1 MTEGRGP
8 DGVVDAV
15 GMEAH
20 DSPVGKA
27 AHAVVGALPDVLA
40 KPMTDKMALDRMG
53 ALRTA
58 IKAVRRGG
66 TVSVSG
72 VYGGEVDPMPM
83 MEMFD
88 RGITMR
94 MGQCHVKRWVDDIMP
109 AVAGRLRPARHA
121 GHDHAPPAAG
131 PGAGGLRHLP
141 EEARRLHQGGPQAV
155 RTVVVV
161 GASSGIGRATAHQL
175 ASRGDQ
181 LVLAARSVDALEE
194 TRQECVARG
203 ASGVLVVPTD
213 VGDREQVTRL
223 FDESVARFDRVDVVV
238 HAAAVLAYGRFEDVP
253 PDVFDKILQTNLVG
267 TANVARSTLKVF
279 DAQQG
284 GSLVVV
290 GSVLAKMVAPYLS
303 SYSTGKWGVQGL
315 VRTLQIEA
323 RAKPGV
329 HDQPGLAGGR
339 GHADLR
345 PGRQLHRPSGAP
357 AAAGGV
363 ARAGGPSRGVGGRQ
377 ARTRHL
383 RRPAQLGDGG
393 GVPARPRGVRRCSS
407 AR

>member
-1 MTEGRGP
+1 M
-8 DGVVDAV
+8 
-15 GMEAH
+15 
-20 DSPVGKA
+20 
-27 AHAVVGALPDVLA
+27 
-40 KPMTDKMALDRMG
+40 
-53 ALRTA
+53 
-58 IKAVRRGG
+58 
-66 TVSVSG
+66 
-72 VYGGEVDPMPM
+72 
-83 MEMFD
+83 
-88 RGITMR
+88 
-94 MGQCHVKRWVDDIMP
+94 
-109 AVAGRLRPARHA
+109 
-121 GHDHAPPAAG
+121 
-131 PGAGGLRHLP
+131 
-141 EEARRLHQGGPQAV
+141 

-203 ASGVLVVPTD
+203 ASGVLVVPVD

-290 GSVLAKMVAPYLS
+290 GSVLAKMVAPYLA

-315 VRTLQIEA
+315 VRTLQVEA

-329 HDQPGLAGGR
+329 QISLVSPGGVDTPIYDQAGSYTGHPGHPPPPVVSPER
-339 GHADLR
+339 
-345 PGRQLHRPSGAP
+345 
-357 AAAGGV
+357 V
-363 ARAGGPSRGVGGRQ
+363 ARAVVSAVDKPGRDISAGPLNSVMVAGFRLVPGVFDLLVGPMMRVLGQGREAVEDNAGNVFHPIPSKESVRGRWPHVWG
-377 ARTRHL
+377 
-383 RRPAQLGDGG
+383 
-393 GVPARPRGVRRCSS
+393 
-407 AR
+407 

>member
-1 MTEGRGP
+1 
-8 DGVVDAV
+8 
-15 GMEAH
+15 
-20 DSPVGKA
+20 
-27 AHAVVGALPDVLA
+27 
-40 KPMTDKMALDRMG
+40 
-53 ALRTA
+53 
-58 IKAVRRGG
+58 
-66 TVSVSG
+66 
-72 VYGGEVDPMPM
+72 
-83 MEMFD
+83 
-88 RGITMR
+88 
-94 MGQCHVKRWVDDIMP
+94 
-109 AVAGRLRPARHA
+109 
-121 GHDHAPPAAG
+121 
-131 PGAGGLRHLP
+131 
-141 EEARRLHQGGPQAV
+141 V

-203 ASGVLVVPTD
+203 ASGVLVVPVD

-315 VRTLQIEA
+315 VRTLQVEA

-329 HDQPGLAGGR
+329 HVSLVSPGGVDTPIYDQAGSYTGHPGHPPPPVVSPER
-339 GHADLR
+339 
-345 PGRQLHRPSGAP
+345 
-357 AAAGGV
+357 V
-363 ARAGGPSRGVGGRQ
+363 ARAVVSAVDKPGRDISAGPLNSVMVAGFRLVPGVFDLLVGPMMRVLGQGRETVEDNAGNVFDPIPSKESVRGRWPHIWG
-377 ARTRHL
+377 
-383 RRPAQLGDGG
+383 
-393 GVPARPRGVRRCSS
+393 
-407 AR
+407 

>member
-1 MTEGRGP
+1 
-8 DGVVDAV
+8 
-15 GMEAH
+15 
-20 DSPVGKA
+20 
-27 AHAVVGALPDVLA
+27 
-40 KPMTDKMALDRMG
+40 
-53 ALRTA
+53 
-58 IKAVRRGG
+58 
-66 TVSVSG
+66 
-72 VYGGEVDPMPM
+72 
-83 MEMFD
+83 
-88 RGITMR
+88 
-94 MGQCHVKRWVDDIMP
+94 
-109 AVAGRLRPARHA
+109 
-121 GHDHAPPAAG
+121 
-131 PGAGGLRHLP
+131 
-141 EEARRLHQGGPQAV
+141 V

-203 ASGVLVVPTD
+203 ASGVLVVPVD

-284 GSLVVV
+284 GSVVVV

-315 VRTLQIEA
+315 VRTLQVEA

-329 HDQPGLAGGR
+329 HVSLVSPGGVDTPIYDQAGSYTGHPGHPPPPVVSPER
-339 GHADLR
+339 
-345 PGRQLHRPSGAP
+345 
-357 AAAGGV
+357 V
-363 ARAGGPSRGVGGRQ
+363 ARAVVSAVDKPGRDISAGPLNSVMVAGFRLVPGVFDLLVGPMMRVLGQGREAVEDNAGNVFDPIPSKESVRGRWPHIWG
-377 ARTRHL
+377 
-383 RRPAQLGDGG
+383 
-393 GVPARPRGVRRCSS
+393 
-407 AR
+407 